1 MSEHNR
7 EHNDDRRNILPPP
20 MRRLLAGL
28 NLTAL
33 LALSAL
39 AELVSYRVLSAIF
52 LPSQNG
58 TTAEHWAAGAALFVS
73 NFAGIL
79 ALLVAIA
86 ALVHALRSDQ
96 IFPRSMRI
104 TVSTVG
110 FFFTVLVSMGVV
122 WMLAPRLVVYMR
134 ISHGFLV
141 FFLALGIWHG
151 PRPWRSKFAITLFA
165 IPMVLQAAA
174 LFAHRM
180 GWSRLDPAQ
189 LLRVGHAIGLAAMT
203 ATPVLVAPWPWRKA
217 QAAITI
223 LAGAFAAATLG
234 AATVVRFDLVQAVAF
249 YGLRI
254 DLTGLGS
261 SAERMYVGALVVAF
275 SCLAA
280 TVAGCLAGKGKERM
294 AGWALVLIVVA
305 GTEIGSP
312 KPVLFTLCGL
322 LALAAATVQEDRFPA
337 PAEQASVG

>member
-1 MSEHNR
+1 
-7 EHNDDRRNILPPP
+7 

-39 AELVSYRVLSAIF
+39 AELILYRVLGAIF

-58 TTAEHWAAGAALFVS
+58 TAVERWAADAGLFAS
-73 NFAGIL
+73 NFSGIL
-79 ALLVAIA
+79 ALLLAVL
-86 ALVHALRSDQ
+86 ALVHGLRSDQ

-110 FFFTVLVSMGVV
+110 VFFTVLAGLGVL
-122 WMLAPRLVVYMR
+122 WMLTPRYHVHMR

-151 PRPWRSKFAITLFA
+151 ARSWRSKLAVTLFA
-165 IPMVLQAAA
+165 IPIVLQAAA

-180 GWSRLDPAQ
+180 AWSRLDPAQ
-189 LLRVGHAIGLAAMT
+189 MLRVGHAIALAAMT
-203 ATPVLVAPWPWRKA
+203 ATPVLLAPWPWRKA
-217 QAAITI
+217 RVAITMT
-223 LAGAFAAATLG
+223 AGTIIAAALS
-234 AATVVRFDLVQAVAF
+234 AATMLRFDLVQAVAY

-261 SAERMYVGALVVAF
+261 SAEQLYAGVLIAAFACLGAT
-275 SCLAA
+275 
-280 TVAGCLAGKGKERM
+280 TVGCLLEKGKSRL
-294 AGWALVLIVVA
+294 AGWALLLLGVA
-305 GTEIGSP
+305 GMEIGSP
-312 KPVLFTLCGL
+312 KPALFTLCGL
-322 LALAAATVQEDRFPA
+322 LALAAATVQEERLTP
-337 PAEQASVG
+337 PAERVPVPEA

>member
-1 MSEHNR
+1 
-7 EHNDDRRNILPPP
+7 

-39 AELVSYRVLSAIF
+39 AELVLYRIVSAIF

-58 TTAEHWAAGAALFVS
+58 TALDRWTAGAALFVS
-73 NFAGIL
+73 NFSGIL
-79 ALLVAIA
+79 ALLLVVV

-110 FFFTVLVSMGVV
+110 AFFAVLAALGVL
-122 WMLAPRLVVYMR
+122 WILAPRYHVHMR

-151 PRPWRSKFAITLFA
+151 ARSWRSKLAVTLFA
-165 IPMVLQAAA
+165 IPIIVQAAA

-180 GWSRLDPAQ
+180 AWSRLDPGQ
-189 LLRVGHAIGLAAMT
+189 MVRVGHAITLAAMT
-203 ATPVLVAPWPWRKA
+203 ATPVLVSPWPWRKGRMA
-217 QAAITI
+217 VTERPERI
-223 LAGAFAAATLG
+223 LAATFG
-234 AATVVRFDLVQAVAF
+234 TATALRFDLVQAVAY

-254 DLTGLGS
+254 DLTGWARRPSGYTPAPS
-261 SAERMYVGALVVAF
+261 SRPSPVLAPPTVGCLVEKGASRDSPAGACCF
-275 SCLAA
+275 LAPRAWKSARASQRSSPCAGCWRWRRPPCRRSLWRFPPSGCLKPRNYFPLAA
-280 TVAGCLAGKGKERM
+280 
-294 AGWALVLIVVA
+294 
-305 GTEIGSP
+305 
-312 KPVLFTLCGL
+312 
-322 LALAAATVQEDRFPA
+322 
-337 PAEQASVG
+337 

>member
-1 MSEHNR
+1 
-7 EHNDDRRNILPPP
+7 

-39 AELVSYRVLSAIF
+39 AELVLYRIVSAIF

-58 TTAEHWAAGAALFVS
+58 TAAERWTAGAAIFVS
-73 NFAGIL
+73 NFSGIL
-79 ALLVAIA
+79 ALLLAVV

-110 FFFTVLVSMGVV
+110 MFFTVLAALGVL
-122 WMLAPRLVVYMR
+122 WILAPRYHVHMR

-151 PRPWRSKFAITLFA
+151 ARHWRSNLAVTMFA
-165 IPMVLQAAA
+165 IPIVLQAAA
-174 LFAHRM
+174 LFVHRM
-180 GWSRLDPAQ
+180 AWSRLDPGQ
-189 LLRVGHAIGLAAMT
+189 MVRVGHAITLAAMT
-203 ATPVLVAPWPWRKA
+203 ATPVLVSPWPWRKGRMA
-217 QAAITI
+217 VTIAAGTI
-223 LAGAFAAATLG
+223 LAAALG
-234 AATVVRFDLVQAVAF
+234 AATAIRFDLVQAVAY

-261 SAERMYVGALVVAF
+261 SAEQLYAGALIAAF
-275 SCLAA
+275 ACLGA
-280 TVAGCLAGKGKERM
+280 TTVGCLVEKGKSRL
-294 AGWALVLIVVA
+294 AGWALLLLGAA
-305 GTEIGSP
+305 GMEIASP
-312 KPVLFTLCGL
+312 KPALFTLCGL
-322 LALAAATVQEDRFPA
+322 LALAAATVQEDRLA
-337 PAEQASVG
+337 MPAERAAET

>member
-1 MSEHNR
+1 
-7 EHNDDRRNILPPP
+7 

-39 AELVSYRVLSAIF
+39 AELILYRILGAIF

-58 TTAEHWAAGAALFVS
+58 TVAERWAANAGLFVS
-73 NFAGIL
+73 HFSGIL
-79 ALLVAIA
+79 ALLLAVVA
-86 ALVHALRSDQ
+86 LMHALRSDQ

-110 FFFTVLVSMGVV
+110 VFFTVLAGLGVL
-122 WMLAPRLVVYMR
+122 WTLGPRYHVHMR

-151 PRPWRSKFAITLFA
+151 ARAWRSKLAVTLFA
-165 IPMVLQAAA
+165 SPIVLQAAA
-174 LFAHRM
+174 LFVHRM
-180 GWSRLDPAQ
+180 GWARLDPAQ
-189 LLRVGHAIGLAAMT
+189 MVRVGHAIALAAMT

-217 QAAITI
+217 RIAITI
-223 LAGAFAAATLG
+223 TAGTILAAALS
-234 AATVVRFDLVQAVAF
+234 AATVLRFDLVQAVAY

-261 SAERMYVGALVVAF
+261 SAERLYAGALIAAF
-275 SCLAA
+275 ACLGATTVSCL
-280 TVAGCLAGKGKERM
+280 VEKGKSRL
-294 AGWALVLIVVA
+294 AGWALLLLGVT
-305 GTEIGSP
+305 GMEIGSP
-312 KPVLFTLCGL
+312 KPALFALCGL
-322 LALAAATVQEDRFPA
+322 LALATATVQESRSAVGEGAPGIDSPA
-337 PAEQASVG
+337 GP

>member
-1 MSEHNR
+1 
-7 EHNDDRRNILPPP
+7 

-39 AELVSYRVLSAIF
+39 AELVLYRILGAIF
-52 LPSQNG
+52 LPSRNG
-58 TTAEHWAAGAALFVS
+58 TTSERWAADAGLFAS
-73 NFAGIL
+73 NFSGIL
-79 ALLVAIA
+79 ALLLVVL
-86 ALVHALRSDQ
+86 ALVHGLRSDQ

-110 FFFTVLVSMGVV
+110 VFFTLLAGLGVL
-122 WMLAPRLVVYMR
+122 WMLAPRYHVHMR

-151 PRPWRSKFAITLFA
+151 ARSWRSKLAVTLFA
-165 IPMVLQAAA
+165 IPIVLQAAA

-180 GWSRLDPAQ
+180 AWSRLDPAQ
-189 LLRVGHAIGLAAMT
+189 MLRVGHAIALAAMT
-203 ATPVLVAPWPWRKA
+203 ATPVLLAPWPWRKA
-217 QAAITI
+217 RIAITVT
-223 LAGAFAAATLG
+223 AGTIIAAALS
-234 AATVVRFDLVQAVAF
+234 AATVLRFDLVQAVAY

-261 SAERMYVGALVVAF
+261 LAEQLYAGALIAAF
-275 SCLAA
+275 ACLGA
-280 TVAGCLAGKGKERM
+280 TTVGCLLEKGKSRL
-294 AGWALVLIVVA
+294 AGWALLLLGVA

-312 KPVLFTLCGL
+312 KPALFTLCGL
-322 LALAAATVQEDRFPA
+322 LALAAATVQEERLTA
-337 PAEQASVG
+337 PAERVPVPEA